1 MALDPKTG
9 TLFATE
15 IFTGRIIEV
24 AVTGLNTNRAKQ
36 LGR

>member
-9 TLFATE
+9 RLFVTE

-24 AVTGLNTNRAKQ
+24 IVAGV
-36 LGR
+36 